1 MSDENKEVENKE
13 VEKKGAETK
22 GAESDSFKK
31 LINVAIVIMLV
42 ALIFIAL
49 FAFFFNMQVAI
60 SALFDPQ
67 YVALVQAIFSLVVI
81 GIGVFLV
88 KMFLSK

>member
-1 MSDENKEVENKE
+1 MNDEQRSTE
-13 VEKKGAETK
+13 EKKIE
-22 GAESDSFKK
+22 DNSFKK

-49 FAFFFNMQVAI
+49 FTFFFNMQTAI
-60 SALFDPQ
+60 STLFNPQ

-81 GIGVFLV
+81 GIGVYLV